1 MKKLSQSLYIKKSL
15 FLHKIMATISD
26 FFQDPQYQ
34 KKFILEKL
42 MQEFTG
48 YTREELRTHD
58 QEELSEEQTTKIKK
72 AYQDY
77 VIEKKPLEY
86 VVGHV
91 DFFGN
96 PFFVDENTLIPR
108 PETEYMISAITEW
121 IEEKKKR
128 NAEHQ
133 TLLDIGTGCGVLG
146 ISVLLQNPQF
156 FDQIFFCDISE
167 GALKIAEKN
176 YHNLIKEEYQ
186 TTFLTSNLTDFVKD
200 FEGEE
205 GNSVILVANLPY
217 IPEET
222 FDNNALE
229 TVQKREPRIAFVG
242 GDDGLDLYRT
252 MFHQIETHIQ
262 NKKLNPENLEL
273 FLEMMTWQVDIL
285 RKEFKNLTF
294 EEVKTFHFNIRIV
307 KTTF

>member
-1 MKKLSQSLYIKKSL
+1 MT
-15 FLHKIMATISD
+15 TISD
-26 FFQDPQYQ
+26 FFQNPEYQ

-58 QEELSEEQTTKIKK
+58 QETLSEDQTAKIKK

-108 PETEYMISAITEW
+108 PETEYMITAIRER
-121 IEEKKKR
+121 IEEKKKK

-167 GALKIAEKN
+167 GALKIAQKN
-176 YHNLIKEEYQ
+176 YENLIKENYK
-186 TTFLTSNLTDFVKD
+186 TTFLTSNLMDFVKD
-200 FEGEE
+200 FEHNEGE
-205 GNSVILVANLPY
+205 SVILVANLPY

-262 NKKLNPENLEL
+262 NYKLNPANLEL

-307 KTTF
+307 KVIIQQQ

>member
-1 MKKLSQSLYIKKSL
+1 M
-15 FLHKIMATISD
+15 
-26 FFQDPQYQ
+26 
-34 KKFILEKL
+34 
-42 MQEFTG
+42 
-48 YTREELRTHD
+48 
-58 QEELSEEQTTKIKK
+58 
-72 AYQDY
+72 
-77 VIEKKPLEY
+77 
-86 VVGHV
+86 
-91 DFFGN
+91 
-96 PFFVDENTLIPR
+96 
-108 PETEYMISAITEW
+108 
-121 IEEKKKR
+121 
-128 NAEHQ
+128 
-133 TLLDIGTGCGVLG
+133 
-146 ISVLLQNPQF
+146 
-156 FDQIFFCDISE
+156 
-167 GALKIAEKN
+167 KIAQKN
-176 YHNLIKEEYQ
+176 YENLIKENYK

-200 FEGEE
+200 FEGKE

-252 MFHQIETHIQ
+252 MFHQIEAHIQ

-307 KTTF
+307 KVIIQQQ